1 MCQLFE
7 LSAST
12 PTTLGEQGGRLVS
25 ASRGE
30 GEKDDD
36 GAMDLILGV
45 MDEGYHL
52 GSAVAALVVIAHT
65 VYLGLDS
72 ADEVT
77 SLVQKCL
84 LLHFH
89 VVRLRPGSG
98 VLLEVA
104 VWLLDM
110 AFHLWFLL
118 VDCTRVVS
126 SLYFKSKPLQVLHC
140 AILFLFHLQILRRYC
155 MGIHVTVDNV
165 IAADEANAQQQ
176 QQLQRQV
183 QAQEVAEVPAV
194 AAAAAVAARRV
205 DVDAGE
211 SSLLPG
217 SQSSATKLTS
227 QSAPMAFSHD
237 ELSLD
242 FTRVESESSSPACRC
257 FRHHGIDGASSQADD
272 LNACRLGCWS
282 LDRSAHTE
290 SEGGPA
296 ANKTSL
302 DAAMFIE
309 GPPASTCLRRR
320 KSAQLEPQ
328 LQPQQ
333 AS

>member
-1 MCQLFE
+1 
-7 LSAST
+7 
-12 PTTLGEQGGRLVS
+12 
-25 ASRGE
+25 
-30 GEKDDD
+30 
-36 GAMDLILGV
+36 MDLILSV

-77 SLVQKCL
+77 NLVQKCL

-110 AFHLWFLL
+110 AFHMWFLL
-118 VDCTRVVS
+118 LDCTRVVS
-126 SLYFKSKPLQVLHC
+126 SLYFNSKPLHVLHC

-155 MGIHVTVDNV
+155 TGIHVTVDNV
-165 IAADEANAQQQ
+165 IGDDANAQQ
-176 QQLQRQV
+176 V
-183 QAQEVAEVPAV
+183 PADEVAGVAEVPAV
-194 AAAAAVAARRV
+194 EAAAAVAARRI

-227 QSAPMAFSHD
+227 QSAPVACSHD

-242 FTRVESESSSPACRC
+242 FIRAESESSSPACRC
-257 FRHHGIDGASSQADD
+257 FRHQGLDGASSQAED
-272 LNACRLGCWS
+272 LQACRLGWS

-290 SEGGPA
+290 SDGGPP
-296 ANKTSL
+296 ANKPPPLVPL
-302 DAAMFIE
+302 DAAMFLE
-309 GPPASTCLRRR
+309 GPPASACLRRR
-320 KSAQLEPQ
+320 KSAVIEPQ
-328 LQPQQ
+328 PQPQQ

>member
-1 MCQLFE
+1 
-7 LSAST
+7 
-12 PTTLGEQGGRLVS
+12 
-25 ASRGE
+25 
-30 GEKDDD
+30 
-36 GAMDLILGV
+36 MDLILGV

-126 SLYFKSKPLQVLHC
+126 SLYFNSKPLQVLHC

-155 MGIHVTVDNV
+155 MGIHVTVDNA
-165 IAADEANAQQQ
+165 IAEDANAQQQ
-176 QQLQRQV
+176 QQI
-183 QAQEVAEVPAV
+183 QADEVVEVPAPV

-217 SQSSATKLTS
+217 SQSSATKLAS
-227 QSAPMAFSHD
+227 QLAPAAFSHD
-237 ELSLD
+237 ELLSLD
-242 FTRVESESSSPACRC
+242 FTRAESESSSPACRC
-257 FRHHGIDGASSQADD
+257 FRQHALDGASSQADD
-272 LNACRLGCWS
+272 LNPCRVGCGWS
-282 LDRSAHTE
+282 LDRSAQTE
-290 SEGGPA
+290 SEVGPT
-296 ANKTSL
+296 ANKSPPASL
-302 DAAMFIE
+302 DAAMFLE
-309 GPPASTCLRRR
+309 GTPALRRR
-320 KSAQLEPQ
+320 KSVQLESQSQPQ
-328 LQPQQ
+328 PQPQQ

>member
-1 MCQLFE
+1 
-7 LSAST
+7 
-12 PTTLGEQGGRLVS
+12 
-25 ASRGE
+25 
-30 GEKDDD
+30 
-36 GAMDLILGV
+36 MDLILSV

-77 SLVQKCL
+77 NLVQKCL

-110 AFHLWFLL
+110 AFHMWFLL
-118 VDCTRVVS
+118 LDCTRVVS
-126 SLYFKSKPLQVLHC
+126 SLYFNSKPLHVLHC

-155 MGIHVTVDNV
+155 TGIHVTVDNV
-165 IAADEANAQQQ
+165 IGDDANAQQ
-176 QQLQRQV
+176 V
-183 QAQEVAEVPAV
+183 PADEVAGVAEVPAV
-194 AAAAAVAARRV
+194 EAAAAVAARRI

-227 QSAPMAFSHD
+227 QSAPVACSHD

-242 FTRVESESSSPACRC
+242 FIRAESESSSPACRC
-257 FRHHGIDGASSQADD
+257 FRHQGLDGASSQAED
-272 LNACRLGCWS
+272 LQACRLGWS

-290 SEGGPA
+290 SDGGPP
-296 ANKTSL
+296 ANKPPPPVPL
-302 DAAMFIE
+302 DAAMFLE
-309 GPPASTCLRRR
+309 GPPASACLRRR
-320 KSAQLEPQ
+320 KSAVIEPQ
-328 LQPQQ
+328 PQPQQ